1 MRHNSKLKQSEVAK
15 KCNIAN
21 TTLSGYESGYRE
33 PTFET
38 IEKIANICG
47 YDIFF
52 INRKNKEIFGYERR
66 SKDDGFEIS
75 SKRDKTRE
83 SAYTEI

>member
-1 MRHNSKLKQSEVAK
+1 MINKILKTMRHNSKLKQSEVAK

-52 INRKNKEIFGYERR
+52 INRKNKEILNTKNINR
-66 SKDDGFEIS
+66 KEI
-75 SKRDKTRE
+75 
-83 SAYTEI
+83 

>member
-1 MRHNSKLKQSEVAK
+1 MISKILKTMRHYSKLKQGEVAK

-47 YDIFF
+47 YDICF
-52 INRKNKEIFGYERR
+52 INRKNKEILNTKNINR
-66 SKDDGFEIS
+66 KEI
-75 SKRDKTRE
+75 
-83 SAYTEI
+83 

>member
-1 MRHNSKLKQSEVAK
+1 MINKILKTMRHNSRLKQSEVAK

-47 YDIFF
+47 YQITFYNAKTKDKLTTDNID
-52 INRKNKEIFGYERR
+52 REEI
-66 SKDDGFEIS
+66 
-75 SKRDKTRE
+75 
-83 SAYTEI
+83 